1 MSLKG
6 IISKLYFD
14 RSEVTQMSDDYFQNE
29 VSQHRN
35 EDEDIDSDIYNADYI
50 HDKLSSINGV
60 GKYAELGKIMLSMMK
75 DIKNGDYEETPWFTI
90 ATVSVALLYL
100 INPADIIPDFIPG
113 LGYIDDVAVFSVSIA
128 WIESDLHKYL
138 DWKIAQGQGL

>member
-14 RSEVTQMSDDYFQNE
+14 RSEVTSISDDYFQNQ
-29 VSQHRN
+29 VSQIT
-35 EDEDIDSDIYNADYI
+35 DEDVDSMIYDADDI
-50 HDKLSSINGV
+50 HEKLSNINGL
-60 GKYAELGKIMLSMMK
+60 GKYAELGKIMLSMLK

-90 ATVSVALLYL
+90 ATVALALVYL
-100 INPADIIPDFIPG
+100 VNPLDIIPDFIPG

-128 WIESDLHKYL
+128 WIETDLHKYL
-138 DWKIAQGQGL
+138 DWKIEQGQGI

>member
-14 RSEVTQMSDDYFQNE
+14 RSGVTQMSDDYFQNQ
-29 VSQHRN
+29 VSQIT
-35 EDEDIDSDIYNADYI
+35 DKDGKSDLYNADYI
-50 HDKLSSINGV
+50 HEKLSNINGV
-60 GKYAELGKIMLSMMK
+60 GKYAELGKIMLSMLK
-75 DIKNGDYEETPWFTI
+75 DYKNGDYEETPWYTI
-90 ATVSVALLYL
+90 ATVAVALLYL

-113 LGYIDDVAVFSVSIA
+113 FGYIDDVAVFSVSIA

-138 DWKIAQGQGL
+138 DWKIEQGQGL